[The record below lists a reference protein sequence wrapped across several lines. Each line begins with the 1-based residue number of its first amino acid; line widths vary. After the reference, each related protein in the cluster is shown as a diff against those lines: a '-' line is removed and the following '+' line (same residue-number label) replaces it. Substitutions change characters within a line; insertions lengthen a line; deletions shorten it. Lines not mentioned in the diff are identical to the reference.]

1 MNMSVFTIFVIFY
14 IIVLKIDIV
23 YRYSLETERW
33 YFWRPLNL
41 ISP

>member
-23 YRYSLETERW
+23 YRYSLETER
-33 YFWRPLNL
+33 
-41 ISP
+41 